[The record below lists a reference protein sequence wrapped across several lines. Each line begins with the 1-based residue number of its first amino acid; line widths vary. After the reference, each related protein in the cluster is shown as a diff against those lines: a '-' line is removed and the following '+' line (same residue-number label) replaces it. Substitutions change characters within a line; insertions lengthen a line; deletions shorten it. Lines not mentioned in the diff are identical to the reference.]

1 MNALK
6 IDALGMIETK
16 GLIAVIEAADAM
28 LKSADVELLEKTKVT
43 SGIMTVTVVGDVGA
57 VQAAVDAGA
66 AAVNSLGCGLLLSK
80 HVIPRVDKSLKGMI
94 IADKTINQKK
104 QEAQMQIETKK
115 PVTVPEE
122 AVVKIS
128 ETIKENT
135 ADIVLENIQ
144 ENMQAKT
151 SKVEEKITDVHIF
164 QIETQEDFELAVKD
178 AGLDEVLNFLDGY
191 KVVKLRDLARK
202 FTNFG
207 ITGRALAKTTKT
219 QLLAEFKKCYE

>member
-1 MNALK
+1 MNPLK
-6 IDALGMIETK
+6 MDALGMIETK
-16 GLIAVIEAADAM
+16 GLIAAIEAADAM

-43 SGIMTVTVVGDVGA
+43 SGIMTITVVGDVGA

-66 AAVNSLGCGLLLSK
+66 AAVNSLGNGLLLSR

-104 QEAQMQIETKK
+104 QEIENSMEK
-115 PVTVPEE
+115 PVTIPET

-128 ETIKENT
+128 ETVKEEI
-135 ADIVLENIQ
+135 AEDIVQENIHK
-144 ENMQAKT
+144 NMQDET
-151 SKVEEKITDVHIF
+151 PKVEEKITEVHIF

-191 KVVKLRDLARK
+191 KVVALRDLARK
-202 FTNFG
+202 FANFG

-219 QLLAEFKKCYE
+219 QLLAEFKKCYQ

>member
-16 GLIAVIEAADAM
+16 GLIAAIEAADAM

-66 AAVNSLGCGLLLSK
+66 AAVNSLGCGLLLSR

-104 QEAQMQIETKK
+104 QEAQMQTEK
-115 PVTVPEE
+115 PVTVLED
-122 AVVKIS
+122 AVVKVS
-128 ETIKENT
+128 EAVENEI
-135 ADIVLENIQ
+135 AEDIVQEIIQ
-144 ENMQAKT
+144 ENMQEKAP
-151 SKVEEKITDVHIF
+151 KVEEEITEVHIF

-178 AGLDEVLNFLDGY
+178 AGLEEVLNFLDGY
-191 KVVKLRDLARK
+191 KVVALRDLARK
-202 FTNFG
+202 FANFG